1 MRYRALILQQL
12 RQCDGH
18 PTAEQLYLQVKEVQ
32 PAIAMATVYNNL
44 AALVQDGQ
52 IRRVR
57 IPDQADRYD
66 KTMTPHD
73 HLICDRCGRLAD
85 IQLGNFSETLEER
98 LGIPVESYDLSV
110 HYICPDC
117 RDAESQSA

>member
-1 MRYRALILQQL
+1 MRYRELILQQL

-18 PTAEQLYLQVKEVQ
+18 HTAEQLYLQVKEIQ
-32 PAIAMATVYNNL
+32 PGIAMATVYNNL

-66 KTMTPHD
+66 KNMTPHD
-73 HLICDRCGRLAD
+73 HLICDRCGRLTD
-85 IQLGNFSETLEER
+85 IQLGNFSQALEETL
-98 LGIPVESYDLSV
+98 GIHVSSYELRV
-110 HYICPDC
+110 HYVCPDC
-117 RDAESQSA
+117 REPERESA